1 MVATSLAKLS
11 TIPKY
16 EPAISEYVWFESHIS
31 ECIQDKESKSEY
43 IQDKEGKSE
52 YIQDKEG
59 KSECIQDKEGKV
71 TTVSNGPFILDT
83 YMETLE
89 DMKKTLK
96 LQMRLG

>member
-52 YIQDKEG
+52 
-59 KSECIQDKEGKV
+59 CIQDKEGKV
-71 TTVSNGPFILDT
+71 MTVSNGPFILDT

>member
-31 ECIQDKESKSEY
+31 ECIQDKES
-43 IQDKEGKSE
+43 KSE